1 MIQRALVTAVLWAIV
16 LLSLVYFGAIAVL
29 FLLLLISV
37 GSQSELY
44 KLLDKAG
51 YPSFNAWGIGMGIL
65 LLVGA
70 HYAPDLP
77 ILSLAV
83 LSLAVLACCILA
95 LFEIDRRIALVRLL
109 STLFGVLYI
118 PFLLQFLI
126 LLANA
131 DFTQSGGLLLALWT
145 VVVAKFTDVG
155 GLIIGSAIGKHKLF
169 KRISPGKTWEGTV
182 GGIALAVG
190 VSLLFILVLR
200 DHLPVDFTFVT
211 ATLIALPVSALSIVS
226 DLSASL
232 IKRVCGAKDS
242 ATWIPGIG
250 GVLDLA
256 DSILLSSPLSYL
268 IIMNFIGS
276 PS

>member
-16 LLSLVYFGAIAVL
+16 LLSLVYFGATAVL

-83 LSLAVLACCILA
+83 LTCCILA

-131 DFTQSGGLLLALWT
+131 DFPQSGGLLLALWT

-155 GLIIGSAIGKHKLF
+155 GLIIGSAIGKHKLL

-182 GGIALAVG
+182 GGIALAIC

-211 ATLIALPVSALSIVS
+211 ATLIALPISALSIVS

-268 IIMNFIGS
+268 LIMNLIGS
-276 PS
+276 PSS